1 MNEYEKSIYAIIRIL
16 IDRSDGI
23 IKRLKK
29 DKRVSLAF
37 NNKKLLKDKI
47 VQLTIEIKNEE
58 PWIK

>member
-1 MNEYEKSIYAIIRIL
+1 MNEYEKSIYAIIRVL

-29 DKRVSLAF
+29 DKRVCLAF

-47 VQLTIEIKNEE
+47 VQLTIEIKNQE